1 MHARLPIV
9 VAPAHHETATSYIAR
24 LANLHGIPFS
34 ELWRQ
39 VSRPRQP
46 ASTTMVIAADRLAA
60 VTGIPHT
67 RLARAL
73 IEIRHPEPDWLAFR
87 HEPQHGCPRCTGRH
101 PGGTVRQ
108 LFPHHRYVCTRHRIW
123 IGPPD
128 LTDQPYPILDQL
140 PEIVA
145 AQRAHLRLLNRL
157 GPAATYDAVLTG
169 FLICGHRWDQQPD
182 PITDLDARHAWRIR
196 VDALIP
202 PGTEQTTF
210 STSRLFAATYPEAVK
225 IAALVGSLHWRRQ
238 AAGDPDGQRRFAA
251 EIGRRLGQ
259 PDYRPKVTKDSI
271 AHWIDDDCW
280 RPPTLPPT
288 TYRTLPG
295 FGNPTITKPNQH
307 SLDRHHRSARW
318 FARNRR
324 GGRVILYHRHVGSV
338 LARDWS
344 RKMEEFVGT
353 VEASA
358 ETRTFNDIDRQEMTL
373 DAAVYVRPTAR
384 KSDYLDAAAKNSAG
398 RDTFLRKLIETHP
411 SIRTD
416 PAIT

>member
-1 MHARLPIV
+1 VILFSLLRVVLDELFDGGLDPGDLGEDLVGCRGPDERLGVGVP
-9 VAPAHHETATSYIAR
+9 
-24 LANLHGIPFS
+24 
-34 ELWRQ
+34 Q
-39 VSRPRQP
+39 VSIWLIHEDP
-46 ASTTMVIAADRLAA
+46 TGVKWN
-60 VTGIPHT
+60 VTFGLRSSH
-67 RLARAL
+67 AL
-73 IEIRHPEPDWLAFR
+73 
-87 HEPQHGCPRCTGRH
+87 T
-101 PGGTVRQ
+101 
-108 LFPHHRYVCTRHRIW
+108 RIW

-128 LTDQPYPILDQL
+128 LTDQPYPTLDQL

-145 AQRAHLRLLNRL
+145 AQRAHLRLLHRL

-182 PITDLDARHAWRIR
+182 PTTDLDARHAWRTRI
-196 VDALIP
+196 DILIP

-259 PDYRPKVTKDSI
+259 PEYQPKVTKDPI

-280 RPPTLPPT
+280 RPPSLPPT

-307 SLDRHHRSARW
+307 SLDRHHRSAHW

-344 RKMEEFVGT
+344 RKMEQFVGT

-358 ETRTFNDIDRQEMTL
+358 ETCAFREVHGRNAT
-373 DAAVYVRPTAR
+373 AADTTPELAADYIRPTAV
-384 KSDYLDAAAKNSAG
+384 KSDHLDNAASPAARRRPKATSSRALLDRPGPVNLA
-398 RDTFLRKLIETHP
+398 RRERQQVETPLRRAT
-411 SIRTD
+411 
-416 PAIT
+416 

>member
-1 MHARLPIV
+1 MHTRLPIA
-9 VAPAHHETATSYIAR
+9 VAPAHHETATSYVTR
-24 LANLHGIPFS
+24 LANLHGIPFP

-60 VTGIPHT
+60 VTGISQG
-67 RLARAL
+67 RLARAV
-73 IEIRHPEPDWLAFR
+73 IEIRRPEPDWLTLR

-101 PGGTVRQ
+101 PGGAVRQ
-108 LFPHHRYVCTRHRIW
+108 LFPHHRYVCTRHHIW

-128 LTDQPYPILDQL
+128 LTDQPYPTLDQQ

-145 AQRAHLRLLNRL
+145 AQRAHLRLLHRL

-182 PITDLDARHAWRIR
+182 PITDLDARHAWRTRI
-196 VDALIP
+196 DTLIP

-238 AAGDPDGQRRFAA
+238 AAGGPDGQRRFAA

-259 PDYRPKVTKDSI
+259 PDYRPKVSKDSI

-344 RKMEEFVGT
+344 RNMEQFVGT

-358 ETRTFNDIDRQEMTL
+358 ETRTFNDIGSQEPNPSSIA
-373 DAAVYVRPTAR
+373 DYIRPAAV
-384 KSDYLDAAAKNSAG
+384 KSDYLDGVVSPAAWP
-398 RDTFLRKLIETHP
+398 I
-411 SIRTD
+411 
-416 PAIT
+416 

>member
-1 MHARLPIV
+1 MHARLPIA
-9 VAPAHHETATSYIAR
+9 VAPAHHETAASYITR
-24 LANLHGIPFS
+24 LANLHGIPFP

-46 ASTTMVIAADRLAA
+46 ASTTMVIAGDRLAA
-60 VTGIPHT
+60 VTRIPQE

-87 HEPQHGCPRCTGRH
+87 HEPQHGCPRCTGRR
-101 PGGTVRQ
+101 PGGPVRQ

-128 LTDQPYPILDQL
+128 LTDQPYPLLDPL

-145 AQRAHLRLLNRL
+145 AQRAHLRLLHRL

-182 PITDLDARHAWRIR
+182 PTTDLDARHAWRTRI
-196 VDALIP
+196 DTLIP
-202 PGTEQTTF
+202 PGTEQSTF

-225 IAALVGSLHWRRQ
+225 LAALVGSLHWRRQ

-259 PDYRPKVTKDSI
+259 PDYQPKVGKDPI

-280 RPPTLPPT
+280 RPPSLPPT

-295 FGNPTITKPNQH
+295 FGNPTITKPHQH
-307 SLDRHHRSARW
+307 SIHRHHRSAHW

-324 GGRVILYHRHVGSV
+324 GGRVILYHRHIGPV
-338 LARDWS
+338 LARDWA
-344 RKMEEFVGT
+344 RKMEQFVGT

-358 ETRTFNDIDRQEMTL
+358 ETRTVNDIGSQEPNPSSIA
-373 DAAVYVRPTAR
+373 DYIRPTAV
-384 KSDYLDAAAKNSAG
+384 KSDYLDGVVSPGAW
-398 RDTFLRKLIETHP
+398 P
-411 SIRTD
+411 M
-416 PAIT
+416 